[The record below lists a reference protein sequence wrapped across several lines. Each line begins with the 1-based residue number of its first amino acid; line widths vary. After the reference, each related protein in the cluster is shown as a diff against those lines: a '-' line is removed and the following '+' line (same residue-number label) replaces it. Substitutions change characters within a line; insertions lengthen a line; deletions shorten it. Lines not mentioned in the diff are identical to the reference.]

1 MEVHDDYMYLL
12 IVLFFS
18 FGVSGYYFFILAK
31 YVKKLNTECHTQAAA
46 LTHKQRTLFN
56 LSLSHFIRCVSL
68 MFIIITSN
76 KTGNDFIAFVNCL
89 VHVVPSLYFFSI
101 FFVFMQFL
109 IEKYYELTTKH
120 AHVLFVPNAG
130 CSAWL
135 LSMALLVLGV
145 TCLTTKRYNTMY
157 VVCDCTVCVLCMVLS
172 VLYLYYGVRLAKVY
186 AEGVHKVLY
195 RRMMVIGVVVGV
207 VYMLRGVAMSAV
219 LCGWVSGEWVDV
231 HVNVWDGLVF
241 GVSELACSWV
251 IGYTRKDRKRES
263 GLERVEFV
271 KAEGVK
277 MVVNVDNE
285 EGEEEGGLLLELKD
299 SLLEEF
305 ENENEN

>member
-18 FGVSGYYFFILAK
+18 FGVSGYYFFVLAK

-76 KTGNDFIAFVNCL
+76 KTGYDFIAFVNFL
-89 VHVVPSLYFFSI
+89 AHVVPSFYFFSI

-120 AHVLFVPNAG
+120 AHVLFVPSAG

-135 LSMALLVLGV
+135 LSMALFVLGV
-145 TCLTTKRYNTMY
+145 ICLTTKRYNTMY
-157 VVCDCTVCVLCMVLS
+157 VVCDCTVCLLCMVLS

-186 AEGVHKVLY
+186 AEGVHKVLH

-207 VYMLRGVAMSAV
+207 VYLLRGVVMSTV
-219 LCGWVSGEWVDV
+219 LFGWVNAEWVD
-231 HVNVWDGLVF
+231 VNVWDGLVF

-271 KAEGVK
+271 R
-277 MVVNVDNE
+277 E
-285 EGEEEGGLLLELKD
+285 EGMKVAVKNEDVDEEKGMLLELKD

-305 ENENEN
+305 ENEN